1 MPKVNNSSREAN
13 VPIPELKNMVVL
25 DSKDTAGVIAHSG
38 GEPPKEEP
46 KTEVKAEAPKEE
58 PEQEVGESDDDYA
71 KRLGLSKEQHD
82 GVTETIKKAVGK
94 KHRQYK
100 EAEEFAKHEYNSRV
114 LAEERAAKAE
124 RELQRLK
131 ATQTPEEP
139 TETAKPERKNFKTD
153 DEYIDALTTYK
164 AEQAIAKKEKEQQEK
179 AREDVQR
186 ERAAKYDGQMAQAR
200 ELVPDFQETMESVEG
215 REDLRIPDAVSAY
228 LFNESDKVP
237 EVLYHLI
244 KTPEVLESLWKMSP
258 MRQVIE
264 IGKIEGT
271 LKSFGD
277 KSVKESPKAPDADK
291 ASPTATA
298 PSKARPPAIQPITQ
312 GSESQVSGDKDESFE
327 TAFEKYRSTKAPN
340 ILRRKRH

>member
-1 MPKVNNSSREAN
+1 MPV
-13 VPIPELKNMVVL
+13 PELKNMVVL
-25 DSKDTAGVIAHSG
+25 DSKDMNGVIAHSG

-46 KTEVKAEAPKEE
+46 KSEVKAEPEKEQ
-58 PEQEVGESDDDYA
+58 PEQEAGESDDDYA
-71 KRLGLSKEQHD
+71 KRLGLSKEQHE

-100 EAEEFAKHEYNSRV
+100 EAEEFAKHEYNSRI

-124 RELQRLK
+124 RELQRIK
-131 ATQTPEEP
+131 ASQTPAEEP
-139 TETAKPERKNFKTD
+139 AETAKPERKNFKTD

-200 ELVPDFQETMESVEG
+200 ALVPDFQETMESVEG

-271 LKSFGD
+271 LKSFAD
-277 KSVKESPKAPDADK
+277 KYKDSAKAPDANK

-298 PSKARPPAIQPITQ
+298 PSKARAPAITPITQ